1 MRDFPAK
8 NPPTCSHKYPYAME
22 TVAGGEF
29 DVESLCQ
36 EYVNGQS
43 TSEAPKLLARGT

>member
-1 MRDFPAK
+1 
-8 NPPTCSHKYPYAME
+8 ME
-22 TVAGGEF
+22 TVAGGKF

-43 TSEAPKLLARGT
+43 TSEAPKLLARGTYLARSRGPEHK